1 MVITMDKCL
10 KQRFIS
16 AIFSIRD
23 GCTNTKVG
31 QAHIQIFSFGLS
43 PAGGVSGNPGS
54 HPSVCYP

>member
-23 GCTNTKVG
+23 SCTNTKVG
-31 QAHIQIFSFGLS
+31 QAHIQIFSFGLLL
-43 PAGGVSGNPGS
+43 AGGVSDNPGS

>member
-16 AIFSIRD
+16 FRD
-23 GCTNTKVG
+23 SCTNTKVG